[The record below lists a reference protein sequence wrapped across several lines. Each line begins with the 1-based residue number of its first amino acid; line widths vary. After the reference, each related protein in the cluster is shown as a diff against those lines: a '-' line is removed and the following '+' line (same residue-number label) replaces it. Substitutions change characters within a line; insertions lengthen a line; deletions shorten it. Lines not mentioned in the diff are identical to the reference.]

1 MYFKFIKISFL
12 VTLFTSMYPLSILSY
27 DPSYT
32 NRNNELPNEIA
43 DMKVIEKNGNTINL
57 DLKFKNERGDIITL
71 RDYFTQSDRPVF
83 LTIIYYRCPTL
94 CNFHLNGIAKVFK
107 SLDWSVGK
115 EFEFVALSMDP
126 SETPELAS
134 KKWEAYVMDY
144 IKDDT
149 NRTGDGWHFLTGE
162 EAQIKELADSVGFK
176 YRWNAPIKQWIHPA
190 VAYIITPDGKIS
202 RYLHGIEFGSR
213 ELKLSLMDAAN
224 GKIGSF
230 IDKFALFCFQFD
242 PNKNKYTLYA
252 YNLMRIGGAIT
263 VILMAV
269 FLFMFWRL
277 QMKNTT
283 TKGEF

>member
-1 MYFKFIKISFL
+1 MQFKLVKYTIVFL
-12 VTLFTSMYPLSILSY
+12 AFFFVNLVYSY

-32 NRNNELPNEIA
+32 ERNNELPNEIA
-43 DMKVIEKNGNTINL
+43 DMKVVEKYGNKINL
-57 DLKFKNERGDIITL
+57 DLKFKNEKAEIVTL
-71 RDYFTQSDRPVF
+71 RDFFKSSDKPVF

-94 CNFHLNGIAKVFK
+94 CNFHLNGISKVFK

-115 EFEFVALSMDP
+115 EFEFVAISMD
-126 SETPELAS
+126 SNETPELAS
-134 KKWEAYVMDY
+134 KKRDAYVMDY
-144 IKDDT
+144 IKD
-149 NRTGDGWHFLTGE
+149 NPKRNGDGWHFLTGE
-162 EAQIKELADSVGFK
+162 EPEIKELADSVGFK
-176 YRWNAPIKQWIHPA
+176 YKWNAPIKQWIHPA

-202 RYLHGIEFGSR
+202 RYLHGIEFGER
-213 ELKLSLMDAAN
+213 DLKLSLMDAAS

-252 YNLMRIGGAIT
+252 YNIMRIGGAIT
-263 VILMAV
+263 VSLMAV

-277 QMKNTT
+277 QMKNTN

>member
-1 MYFKFIKISFL
+1 MHCKFSIISF
-12 VTLFTSMYPLSILSY
+12 ILIFYAFGIYSY

-32 NRNNELPNEIA
+32 ERNNELPNEIV
-43 DMKVIEKNGNTINL
+43 DMKVVEKNGNLINL
-57 DLKFKNERGDIITL
+57 NLQFKNERGDIVTL
-71 RDYFTQSDRPVF
+71 KDYFVKSDKPVF

-94 CNFHLNGIAKVFK
+94 CNFHLNGISKVFK
-107 SLDWSVGK
+107 ALDWSVGN
-115 EFEFVALSMDP
+115 EFEFVAISMDP
-126 SETPELAS
+126 NETPELAA
-134 KKWEAYVMDY
+134 KKKEAYVMDY
-144 IKDDT
+144 IKD
-149 NRTGDGWHFLTGE
+149 NPKRSGDGWHFLTGQE
-162 EAQIKELADSVGFK
+162 TQIKELADSLGFK
-176 YRWNAPIKQWIHPA
+176 YKWNAPIKQWIHPA
-190 VAYIITPDGKIS
+190 VAYIITPEGKIS
-202 RYLHGIEFGSR
+202 RYLHGIEFGDR
-213 ELKLSLMDAAN
+213 DLKLSLMDAAN

-263 VILMAV
+263 AILMAV

>member
-1 MYFKFIKISFL
+1 MYSSYYKLIIFLILFIFSGN
-12 VTLFTSMYPLSILSY
+12 VLFSY

-32 NRNNELPNEIA
+32 ESNNELPNEIV
-43 DMKVIEKNGNTINL
+43 DMKIVEKYGNKINL
-57 DLKFKNERGDIITL
+57 DLEFKNEQGQKVTL
-71 RDYFTQSDRPVF
+71 KDYFKSTDKPVF

-94 CNFHLNGIAKVFK
+94 CNFHLNGISKVFK
-107 SLDWSVGK
+107 SLDWTVGK
-115 EFEFVALSMDP
+115 EFEFVAVSMDP
-126 SETPELAS
+126 NETADLAS
-134 KKWEAYVMDY
+134 KKREAYVMDY
-144 IKDDT
+144 IKD
-149 NRTGDGWHFLTGE
+149 NPKRSGDGWHFLTGQE
-162 EAQIKELADSVGFK
+162 PQIKELADSVGFK
-176 YRWNAPIKQWIHPA
+176 YKWNAPVKQWIHPA
-190 VAYIITPDGKIS
+190 VAYIITPDGKVS
-202 RYLHGIEFGSR
+202 RYLHGIEFGDR

-277 QMKNTT
+277 QMKNTI

>member
-1 MYFKFIKISFL
+1 MHCRFSIISF
-12 VTLFTSMYPLSILSY
+12 ILIFYAFGIYSY

-32 NRNNELPNEIA
+32 ERNNELPNEIV
-43 DMKVIEKNGNTINL
+43 DMKVVEKNGNLINL
-57 DLKFKNERGDIITL
+57 DLQFKNERGDIVTL
-71 RDYFTQSDRPVF
+71 KDYFAKSDKPVF

-94 CNFHLNGIAKVFK
+94 CNFHLNGISKVFK
-107 SLDWSVGK
+107 ALDWSVGN
-115 EFEFVALSMDP
+115 EFEFVAISMDP
-126 SETPELAS
+126 NETPELAA
-134 KKWEAYVMDY
+134 KKKEAYVMDY
-144 IKDDT
+144 IKD
-149 NRTGDGWHFLTGE
+149 NPKRSGDGWHFLTGQE
-162 EAQIKELADSVGFK
+162 TQIKELADSLGFK
-176 YRWNAPIKQWIHPA
+176 YKWNAPIKQWIHPA
-190 VAYIITPDGKIS
+190 VAYIITPEGKIS
-202 RYLHGIEFGSR
+202 RYLHGIEFGDR
-213 ELKLSLMDAAN
+213 DLKLSLMDAAN

-263 VILMAV
+263 AILMAV